1 MRRRLT
7 VTLVALVAGAL
18 LVAGAGSL
26 VVTHRAARAEATRQL
41 LRQGRDFASAAGQI
55 RTPLVVRTLGRVLH
69 LEDST
74 ILLLGP
80 SGRPARPVG
89 PRLAALDL
97 PTRALMAG
105 RAVSGSR
112 GDLVFAAVP
121 MRLSPSI
128 PVPPGDRPVLV
139 MTRRIGTLLPGW
151 TYLVLVGGLTL
162 LVTALVAE
170 VLSRR
175 IARPIVDASEATR
188 RIAGGELSA
197 RVEVRDTGI
206 EEVDSLAGSVNAM
219 AARLQLSRQRES
231 QLLLSV
237 SHDLRTPLTSIRGYA
252 EAIEE
257 GAAEDPGRA
266 AAVIVAESRRLERL
280 VADLLDLAKLEN
292 DHLSL
297 RLGPVEAN
305 GVLEA
310 SLAGAAPAAGRR
322 GLHLAAAGASDPV
335 VVVADED
342 RLAQVVG
349 NLLQNALEHAR
360 SDVRAG
366 VGTDGG
372 PNGLVWV
379 EDDGPGIPPE
389 DHERVFDRFYQ
400 VDRGAAARPGGG
412 SGLGLSIVSELVK
425 AMGGAIRVDSPTG
438 ATGGTRMV
446 VALPLA
452 DALTAGNGASP
463 SPGAS

>member
-257 GAAEDPGRA
+257 GTAEDPGRA

-360 SDVRAG
+360 HEVGAG
-366 VGTDGG
+366 VGTDGRR
-372 PNGLVWV
+372 GLLFVG
-379 EDDGPGIPPE
+379 DDGPGIPTE
-389 DHERVFDRFYQ
+389 EQEKVFDRFYQ
-400 VDRGAAARPGGG
+400 VDRGAAARRSGG
-412 SGLGLSIVSELVK
+412 SGLGLSIVAELIK
-425 AMGGAIRVDSPTG
+425 AMGGTIRVESPIG
-438 ATGGTRMV
+438 SSGGTRMV

-452 DALTAGNGASP
+452 QAATIDSGSSSP
-463 SPGAS
+463 PGVP